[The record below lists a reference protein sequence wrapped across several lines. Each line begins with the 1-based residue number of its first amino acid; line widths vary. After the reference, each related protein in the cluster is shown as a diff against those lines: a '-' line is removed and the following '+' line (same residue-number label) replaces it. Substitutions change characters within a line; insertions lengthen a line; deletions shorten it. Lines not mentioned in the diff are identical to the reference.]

1 TLQVKEPES
10 WDVLR
15 YSQIPFTV
23 SMNPPNPTLEEFWEN
38 RATLELLGPA
48 AILINID
55 IHLESKDRKV
65 IWHRRLPA
73 LRLPVE
79 VETWHHHFRTH
90 VLGQSDATAN
100 YDQAHSCR
108 LEFTVPEFGTGK
120 LLFEREFIETRWSVS
135 RIGRKP
141 STVQLVDEGD
151 DESDGQVL
159 VRKYRF

>member
-1 TLQVKEPES
+1 
-10 WDVLR
+10 
-15 YSQIPFTV
+15 
-23 SMNPPNPTLEEFWEN
+23 
-38 RATLELLGPA
+38 LELLGPA

-65 IWHRRLPA
+65 LWHRRLPA

-90 VLGQSDATAN
+90 VLGQSDAIAN

-151 DESDGQVL
+151 DESGSQVL
-159 VRKYRF
+159 VWKYRFLTPDQPETISYEQASAGIKIGTEGGLFVATRRD